1 MDAMWVVV
9 GAPQLALGLGWI
21 ALLRAD
27 RLQPPEERDSFKS
40 RSLRR
45 PTALGA
51 CWLVLGRTGLAAGF
65 LAKNRSVVSGLTLPV
80 AGDGGV
86 DGHRRGTPVSRGGEG
101 QVGGRG
107 WYA

>member
-9 GAPQLALGLGWI
+9 GALQLALGLGWI

-27 RLQPPEERDSFKS
+27 RLQPPEERDYFKS

-51 CWLVLGRTGLAAGF
+51 CWLVLGAYWL
-65 LAKNRSVVSGLTLPV
+65 
-80 AGDGGV
+80 
-86 DGHRRGTPVSRGGEG
+86 
-101 QVGGRG
+101 GRG
-107 WYA
+107 LLG

>member
-9 GAPQLALGLGWI
+9 GPLQLALGLGWI

-27 RLQPPEERDSFKS
+27 RLQPPEERDYFKS
-40 RSLRR
+40 RSLRG

-65 LAKNRSVVSGLTLPV
+65 LAKNRSVVMRPYPACG
-80 AGDGGV
+80 
-86 DGHRRGTPVSRGGEG
+86 RRRRWGWSSSRFASVEG
-101 QVGGRG
+101 R
-107 WYA
+107 